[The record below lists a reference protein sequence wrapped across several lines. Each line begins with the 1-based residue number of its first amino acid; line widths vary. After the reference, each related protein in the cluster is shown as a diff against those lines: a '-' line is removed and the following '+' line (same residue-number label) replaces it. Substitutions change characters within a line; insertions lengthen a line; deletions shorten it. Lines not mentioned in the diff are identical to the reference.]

1 MNPLVLSIVNCDAVR
16 VERERSVFP
25 PMDAAGDSF
34 SRHAPAISPS
44 TVRKRGPKDFMNLH
58 EYQAKALLRMY
69 GVPAPDGIVARTVEE
84 AKKALNVFSL
94 PVVLKAQVH
103 AGGRGKAGG
112 IRMVKEASEIRPAAQ
127 AILELTI
134 QDRPVE
140 AVFITPAAHI
150 TQEAYLSLLIDRGER
165 AVSFVGCAEGGVDIE
180 ATAEEAPE
188 KVFKR
193 KVPVAQLTRLNP
205 DSLMDFAGQLFE
217 DPSQVKQTAGIMARM
232 GRLFAEK
239 DASLIEINPLIADA
253 EGTVVALDAKMTV
266 DNKALFRHEDLQ
278 EMRKASGEDPSEAS
292 ARAQGLS
299 FIRFDGDIG
308 CIVNGAGLA
317 MATMDIIEHHG
328 GEPANFLDVGGSSN
342 PKKVVAAFE
351 LILQHPGL
359 KVIFVNIFGGIT
371 RCDDIAEGIL
381 TSLDTFDVSVPIVV
395 RLVGTNEEEGRAM
408 LEQTG
413 IVTATTLEE
422 GALEAARIAGAA

>member
-1 MNPLVLSIVNCDAVR
+1 
-16 VERERSVFP
+16 
-25 PMDAAGDSF
+25 
-34 SRHAPAISPS
+34 
-44 TVRKRGPKDFMNLH
+44 MNLH

-69 GVPAPDGIVARTVEE
+69 GVPAPDGIVARTAEE
-84 AKKALNVFSL
+84 AARALNVFSF

-112 IRMVKEASEIRPAAQ
+112 VRIVNDASELRPAAQ

-134 QDRPVE
+134 QDRPVQ

-150 TQEAYLSLLIDRGER
+150 AQEVYLSLLIDRGER

-180 ATAEEAPE
+180 ATAKEAPE

-193 KVPVAQLTRLNP
+193 KIPVSQLARLNP

-217 DPSQVKQTAGIMARM
+217 VPSQVKQTAGIMARM

-239 DASLIEINPLIADA
+239 DVSLIEINPLIADT
-253 EGTVVALDAKMTV
+253 EGTILALDAKMTV

-278 EMRKASGEDPSEAS
+278 EMRKASGEDPSEAK
-292 ARAQGLS
+292 ARAQGLA

-308 CIVNGAGLA
+308 CMVNGAGLA
-317 MATMDIIEHHG
+317 MATMDIIQHHG
-328 GEPANFLDVGGSSN
+328 GQPANFLDVGGSSN

-351 LILQHPGL
+351 LILQHPGV

-371 RCDDIAEGIL
+371 RYDDIAEGIL
-381 TSLDTFDVSVPIVV
+381 TSLETFDVSVPIVV
-395 RLVGTNEEEGRAM
+395 RLVGTNEAEGRAM

-413 IVTATTLEE
+413 IVTAATLEE
-422 GALEAARIAGAA
+422 GAREAVKIAGAA